1 MSVLDQMEQIRP
13 KGVAH
18 IPAAIDE
25 LMKFSK
31 SKDLLCLFT
40 DLLDLSDELLKKLN
54 VWQLRG
60 GEVIVFQVLHD
71 DEIELPSDL
80 SSGEFIDSEVG
91 DRVRVDVPSIRD
103 NYRKEMSQF
112 IGDCRKKCVQQGF
125 GYNLVRTSESYTKV
139 LQQYFARRVDRLA
152 TRSNNLGGEKKKN
165 DGVEFIGFGE

>member
-71 DEIELPSDL
+71 DEIELP
-80 SSGEFIDSEVG
+80 VG

-103 NYRKEMSQF
+103 NYRNEMSQF